1 LKLKENSAIVIYFKL
16 FITGMLFYTAVEII
30 SRTINI
36 IFNRSL
42 ATGFSSMGFWG
53 TALASTIIS
62 LFALPNYLRTTKAI
76 RMDDKVLFTEMITR
90 VLYKM
95 KWKVEYQEEAEIV
108 FKSSFL
114 FPSWRERIT
123 IRFTDTELQIY
134 GPREHIENAIR
145 RANFPYAAFEISN
158 FEK

>member
-1 LKLKENSAIVIYFKL
+1 MKLKENSAIVIYFKL
-16 FITGMLFYTAVEII
+16 FITWMLFYTAIEILSSVI
-30 SRTINI
+30 KIVSNK
-36 IFNRSL
+36 SL

-76 RMDDKVLFTEMITR
+76 RMDDKVLFTNKITS

-95 KWKVEYQEEAEIV
+95 KWEIEYQEEAEIV
-108 FKSSFL
+108 FKSPFL
-114 FPSWRERIT
+114 FLSWRERIT

-145 RANFPYAAFEISN
+145 KAKFPYAAFEISN
-158 FEK
+158 FEQ